1 VQTEKVIEL
10 KKLDSDYWDEM
21 IDGKK
26 NNYPQQHLYALPF
39 GALFIV
45 ETFNSKILKPSIKS
59 ISFF

>member
-26 NNYPQQHLYALPF
+26 NN
-39 GALFIV
+39 
-45 ETFNSKILKPSIKS
+45 
-59 ISFF
+59 

>member
-26 NNYPQQHLYALPF
+26 ITSHNNTYTHC
-39 GALFIV
+39 
-45 ETFNSKILKPSIKS
+45 PSGHCS
-59 ISFF
+59 